1 MVIYISH
8 CNVVHQEEVVEED
21 IDWWSK
27 FYASIGEMEKAGQYL
42 DKGYDKIM
50 VSDII

>member
-1 MVIYISH
+1 M
-8 CNVVHQEEVVEED
+8 EED

-27 FYASIGEMEKAGQYL
+27 FYASIGEMDKAGQYL

-50 VSDII
+50 VRVLVILRATLSNLV